1 LTGCPVSR
9 FKVHI
14 GRGNEEHLEADI
26 RAAAVLRHLRSPQPT
41 AVPLDIIADHK
52 ALIAAIKGADHK
64 ATKRRLHRHVESRT
78 QRRRTIARTW
88 PVVSRAL

>member
-1 LTGCPVSR
+1 MTGCPVSR

-26 RAAAVLRHLRSPQPT
+26 RAAAVLLHLRSPHPK

-52 ALIAAIKGADHK
+52 ALIAAIKAQI
-64 ATKRRLHRHVESRT
+64 TKPPS
-78 QRRRTIARTW
+78 
-88 PVVSRAL
+88 VVCIDTLNRGLNGDEQ